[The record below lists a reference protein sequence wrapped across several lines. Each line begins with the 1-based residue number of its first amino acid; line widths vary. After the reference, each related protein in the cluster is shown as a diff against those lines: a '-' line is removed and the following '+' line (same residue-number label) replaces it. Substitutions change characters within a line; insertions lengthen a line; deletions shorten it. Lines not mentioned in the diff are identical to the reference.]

1 MKNWNLLEK
10 SWRKITNK
18 LQKTSKLQ
26 TRSWKSYIEAEQIQN
41 LMYDNP
47 FSRLFMIFLVKA
59 RDFSDNYG
67 SRNMGGYYEDGL
79 SSKESLET
87 LKITHEHLLG
97 KSPVCFS
104 QSS

>member
-67 SRNMGGYYEDGL
+67 SRNMGGYYEEGL
-79 SSKESLET
+79 SSKESLEP

-97 KSPVCFS
+97 KLPVCFS